1 MCVCDHA
8 DPGQPGI
15 SLGVSLDWP
24 KVVVFSFLSDHADFL
39 QQVSDVAVRR
49 LPQDASLVAVER
61 SVADAIR
68 RACKEFNQR
77 HPDVIVIAHEMD
89 PRCACSASK
98 EKERKEKKRQTRKDK
113 TRQGYA
119 FRRQFNEKPSIIPGL
134 PRSASKHCGHDW
146 QLLRPQTVH
155 VFTEM
160 SIPRCRCELRN
171 GWGTDVFLHWV
182 GVLVL

>member
-1 MCVCDHA
+1 MVCLPDCMGICNHTCNSCQTWRSEGSFWCHQHGLSVCMCVCDHA
-8 DPGQPGI
+8 DPGQPGV
-15 SLGVSLDWP
+15 SLGVSLDGP
-24 KVVVFSFLSDHADFL
+24 KLVVFSFLSDHADFL

-98 EKERKEKKRQTRKDK
+98 EKERKEKQDK
-113 TRQGYA
+113 TRQDKT
-119 FRRQFNEKPSIIPGL
+119 RLRL
-134 PRSASKHCGHDW
+134 SASI
-146 QLLRPQTVH
+146 Q
-155 VFTEM
+155 
-160 SIPRCRCELRN
+160 
-171 GWGTDVFLHWV
+171 
-182 GVLVL
+182 